1 MRGLLMKQQLKQ
13 LLVLASVVLS
23 MTNASGATDATAE
36 TAAVKEATYESPRKM
51 LEKISKHSK
60 QIWVVGYTN
69 STPEDAFKDLETSFA
84 NGADAI
90 VFEGGDYKKLDSY
103 LGEIRKKYPK
113 AVLGVNFLGPDEALN
128 TFKET
133 FELAKKHKCQIAW
146 TDFSGIDLINEAPE
160 FSLHEALSLKPA
172 DVFYVSGIH
181 MKYST
186 LKDPTK
192 PIEKS
197 AVQAMGWMDGIVI
210 TGPKTGVA
218 TDPDR
223 AKRTRGVIGDYPMG
237 AASGVSAENVK
248 SILPYID
255 YALVN
260 TSISDKN
267 HRIIG
272 EKLKALRAAMDV
284 KVEKN

>member
-1 MRGLLMKQQLKQ
+1 VKNVLVFAGVVFAMMTSANV
-13 LLVLASVVLS
+13 VLA
-23 MTNASGATDATAE
+23 D
-36 TAAVKEATYESPRKM
+36 YIPPRKM
-51 LEKISKHSK
+51 LEKISNRPK

-69 STPEDAFKDLETSFA
+69 STLEDAFKDLETSFA

-90 VFEGGDYKKLDSY
+90 VFEGSDYEKLDKY
-103 LGEIRKKYPK
+103 MTEIRKKYPK
-113 AVLGVNFLGPDEALN
+113 AVLGVNFLGGEKDLN
-128 TFKET
+128 TYKQT

-160 FSLHEALSLKPA
+160 FSLHEAMALKPD

-186 LKDPTK
+186 LKDPAK

-197 AVQAMGWMDGIVI
+197 ATQAMGWVDGIVI

-223 AKRTRGVIGDYPMG
+223 AKRARSVIGDYPMG
-237 AASGVSAENVK
+237 AASGVSAENV
-248 SILPYID
+248 STILKYID

-260 TSISDKN
+260 TSIADKD

-284 KVEKN
+284 KVEKKR

>member
-1 MRGLLMKQQLKQ
+1 MKSR
-13 LLVLASVVLS
+13 LVFVSLFCAMIFNSSV
-23 MTNASGATDATAE
+23 GFAE
-36 TAAVKEATYESPRKM
+36 FMHPRKNF
-51 LEKISKHSK
+51 EKLSTRSK

-69 STPEDAFKDLETSFA
+69 STLEDAIKDLETSFA

-90 VFEGGDYKKLDSY
+90 VFEGHDYKKLDNY
-103 LGEIRKKYPK
+103 LGEIRKRFPK
-113 AVLGVNFLGPDEALN
+113 HVIGVNFLGGDDNLN
-128 TFKET
+128 TYKET
-133 FELAKKHKCQIAW
+133 FALAKKHNCQIAW
-146 TDFSGIDLINEAPE
+146 TDFSGVDLIKEAPE
-160 FSLHEALSLKPA
+160 ISLNAVMKEKPA

-186 LKDPTK
+186 LIDASK
-192 PIEKS
+192 PIEQS
-197 AVQAMGWMDGIVI
+197 AMQAMGWMDGIVI

-218 TDPDR
+218 TDPDKALR
-223 AKRTRGVIGDYPMG
+223 VRGVIGNYPMG

-260 TSISDKN
+260 TSIADKD

-284 KVEKN
+284 KVEKR

>member
-1 MRGLLMKQQLKQ
+1 MKKIFVSIMVFGTFLLTSSLGM
-13 LLVLASVVLS
+13 
-23 MTNASGATDATAE
+23 
-36 TAAVKEATYESPRKM
+36 AAYMHPRKA
-51 LEKISKHSK
+51 LEKLSSHAK

-69 STPEDAFKDLETSFA
+69 GTLDEAISDLEISFA

-90 VFEGGDYKKLDSY
+90 VFEGHDYKKLDSY
-103 LGEIRKKYPK
+103 LGEIRKRFPK
-113 AVLGVNFLGPDEALN
+113 HVIGVNFLGGDDNLN
-128 TFKET
+128 TYKET
-133 FELAKKHKCQIAW
+133 FELAKKHHCQIAW
-146 TDFSGIDLINEAPE
+146 TDFSGIDLIKEAPE
-160 FSLHEALSLKPA
+160 ISLHSVMAAKPA

-186 LKDPTK
+186 PVDPNKT
-192 PIEKS
+192 IEQS
-197 AVQAMGWMDGIVI
+197 AIQAMGWVDGIVI

-223 AKRTRGVIGDYPMG
+223 ARDARSVIGNYPMG
-237 AASGVSAENVK
+237 AASGVSAENVHT
-248 SILPYID
+248 ILPYID

-284 KVEKN
+284 KVEKL